1 MRGIGRIHGLDL
13 HAAAFEIT
21 ALARESSAWAWP
33 FIPPGAALIRTD
45 AYIHLILIFELA
57 WLRSPP
63 VIRPAI
69 FPQVQWKQRKM
80 SAMDVTES
88 TATPAEGEQK
98 PAEEPKPTEEKKA
111 EEAAPVEEPPKAA
124 EPPQQAP
131 AESTESATEPEK
143 KDAGGDSDI
152 TSTMNSTIPTRQY
165 LDQTVVP
172 ILLQALGALAK
183 ERPPNPIEYL
193 ANYLLKE
200 KDRFAISQ
208 NEATPH

>member
-1 MRGIGRIHGLDL
+1 
-13 HAAAFEIT
+13 
-21 ALARESSAWAWP
+21 
-33 FIPPGAALIRTD
+33 
-45 AYIHLILIFELA
+45 
-57 WLRSPP
+57 
-63 VIRPAI
+63 
-69 FPQVQWKQRKM
+69 M

-88 TATPAEGEQK
+88 NVTPTEGEQK
-98 PAEEPKPTEEKKA
+98 PAEEPKQVEEKKA
-111 EEAAPVEEPPKAA
+111 EEAAVEETPKAT

-131 AESTESATEPEK
+131 AESTEPTAEPEK
-143 KDAGGDSDI
+143 KEAAGDSDI

-208 NEATPH
+208 SEATPH